1 MKLFEFEAKDI
12 LRQYGVAAPRGRVA
26 DDPDEAER
34 IAGEMGK
41 PVVLKSQILVS
52 GRGKSGGIVFA
63 NDAGEARRVAS
74 NLLGS
79 TIKGSPVNRL
89 LVEEK
94 VDIVG
99 QLYASATI
107 DRQARKYVV
116 LASTSGGVDI
126 EEVAL
131 TSPERIVRHWVDPA
145 AGFSRHNAEAM
156 TAQFPDL
163 SQADAARFAS
173 IIDILYKVTMDY
185 DAELV
190 EINPLARTPSGEFLA
205 ADARI
210 VLDDNAIF
218 RHPEFEGRSSKRA
231 EDTPREAEARRQKLA
246 YVDLEGDI
254 GIIGNGAGL
263 VMATMDLVHVFGG
276 RAANFLDMGGGAQ
289 ADVIKSGL
297 ILVMSKPEVK
307 AVLVNILGGITRCDI
322 VAQGIVQGLE
332 ESSVKKPIAVRM
344 MGTNEKEGAAILR
357 QAGVNIYPDMETA
370 AAEVLKL

>member
-12 LRQYGVAAPRGRVA
+12 LRQYGVAVPRGRVT
-26 DDPDEAER
+26 DDRDEAER
-34 IAGEMGK
+34 IAEEIGK

-63 NDAGEARRVAS
+63 DDAGEARRVAS

-79 TIKGSPVNRL
+79 TIKGSPVNSL

-94 VDIVG
+94 LDIVE
-99 QLYASATI
+99 QLYASITI
-107 DRQARKYVV
+107 DRQTRRYVI

-131 TSPERIVRHWVDPA
+131 TSPERIVRHCIDSAV
-145 AGFSRHNAEAM
+145 GFSRHVAEAM
-156 TAQFPDL
+156 TAQFSDL
-163 SQADAARFAS
+163 SQDDAATFAS
-173 IIDILYKVTMDY
+173 IIDTLYRVTIDY

-190 EINPLARTPSGEFLA
+190 EINPLARTPSGEFVA

-210 VLDDNAIF
+210 ILDDNAIF
-218 RHPEFEGRSSKRA
+218 RHPEFEGRSSERE
-231 EDTPREAEARRQKLA
+231 EDSPREAEARRHKLA

-263 VMATMDLVHVFGG
+263 VMATMDLVQVFGG
-276 RAANFLDMGGGAQ
+276 RAANFLDIGGGAQ
-289 ADVIKSGL
+289 ADVIKRGL